1 MPFESPN
8 SSGAAA
14 GRCTGGVPP
23 GDVSMETFRA
33 WQFGAIAYGMSVAI
47 VLAGI
52 ALGLYFLAPWN
63 ASHSPRHVPSSGV
76 PFWDVFNEW
85 DGQWYAQIAREGYT
99 YDPDRMSAVAFFPL
113 YPLLGR
119 LVSEVI
125 GLDESFALL
134 LVAHILLIGVCILL
148 GLYVRQRYP
157 HSPRNLA
164 AFVVVSFALYPIMFF
179 AHMVYTESLF
189 LFLCILAMYAME
201 RKWRLAVIVPI
212 IALAT
217 ATRPVGI
224 ALVAPLLLHLW
235 AQRKSVWQAAGK
247 ALCLTP
253 LAVSGLGLYIA
264 LQWIWFGE
272 PLAFVKT
279 QQHWQRRPPFSA
291 ADKAI
296 ALASLEPIWASYDK
310 SDRFGYWRRDGELDC
325 PAISLRFANP
335 IYFGFALILVMAGVW
350 MDWLSLNEIVFG
362 LAALAIPYISN
373 GYENCMQSQARY
385 ASVAFPI
392 YLVMG
397 QILVRMPRPFAFGI
411 LAASSV
417 LLCVYA
423 AMFAADYVFI

>member
-1 MPFESPN
+1 MQFVSANPPETAVEESL
-8 SSGAAA
+8 
-14 GRCTGGVPP
+14 GGGPR
-23 GDVSMETFRA
+23 GDAPLETFRA
-33 WQFGAIAYGMSVAI
+33 WRCGAIAYSMSVAI

-63 ASHSPRHVPSSGV
+63 ASHSPRHVPSTGV

-119 LVSEVI
+119 LVSEVTW
-125 GLDESFALL
+125 LDESFALL
-134 LVAHILLIGVCILL
+134 LVAHIFLIGVCFLL

-235 AQRKSVWQAAGK
+235 AQRKSVW
-247 ALCLTP
+247 
-253 LAVSGLGLYIA
+253 
-264 LQWIWFGE
+264 
-272 PLAFVKT
+272 
-279 QQHWQRRPPFSA
+279 
-291 ADKAI
+291 
-296 ALASLEPIWASYDK
+296 
-310 SDRFGYWRRDGELDC
+310 
-325 PAISLRFANP
+325 
-335 IYFGFALILVMAGVW
+335 
-350 MDWLSLNEIVFG
+350 
-362 LAALAIPYISN
+362 
-373 GYENCMQSQARY
+373 
-385 ASVAFPI
+385 
-392 YLVMG
+392 
-397 QILVRMPRPFAFGI
+397 
-411 LAASSV
+411 
-417 LLCVYA
+417 
-423 AMFAADYVFI
+423 